1 MRCVEYQGW
10 NAGQAI
16 RELRIEKNMTI
27 ENLSEAVGKSVSH
40 ITQLEEGNRKMS
52 IDLLYALISVL
63 GTDANTV
70 LAIPTVKDTE
80 ETSIDAELKKLDP
93 IMREY
98 LSQEFMHMISQA
110 PQ

>member
-1 MRCVEYQGW
+1 MEYQGW

-16 RELRIEKNMTI
+16 RQLRIEKNMTI

-98 LSQEFMHMISQA
+98 LRQEFMHMIGRA

>member
-1 MRCVEYQGW
+1 VEYQGW
-10 NAGQAI
+10 NAGPAI

-63 GTDANTV
+63 GTDANTI
-70 LAIPTVKDTE
+70 LAIPKVEKTE
-80 ETSIDAELKKLDP
+80 KLSIDAELKKLNP
-93 IMREY
+93 VMREY
-98 LSQEFMHMISQA
+98 LSREFMHMISRA
-110 PQ
+110 PR

>member
-1 MRCVEYQGW
+1 MEYQGW

-63 GTDANTV
+63 GTDANTI
-70 LAIPTVKDTE
+70 LAIPTVKE
-80 ETSIDAELKKLDP
+80 IGETSIDAELKKLDP

-98 LSQEFMHMISQA
+98 LRQEFMHMISQA

>member
-1 MRCVEYQGW
+1 MEYQGW

-70 LAIPTVKDTE
+70 LAIPTVKETG

-98 LSQEFMHMISQA
+98 LRQEFMHMISQA
-110 PQ
+110 P

>member
-1 MRCVEYQGW
+1 MEYQGW

-63 GTDANTV
+63 ETDANTV
-70 LAIPTVKDTE
+70 LAIPAVQETE
-80 ETSIDAELKKLDP
+80 ETSIDAELKNL
-93 IMREY
+93 I
-98 LSQEFMHMISQA
+98 Q
-110 PQ
+110 

>member
-1 MRCVEYQGW
+1 MEYQGW

-63 GTDANTV
+63 ETDANTV
-70 LAIPTVKDTE
+70 LAIPAVQETE
-80 ETSIDAELKKLDP
+80 ETSIDAELKKT
-93 IMREY
+93 
-98 LSQEFMHMISQA
+98 
-110 PQ
+110 

>member
-1 MRCVEYQGW
+1 MEYQGW
-10 NAGQAI
+10 STGAAI
-16 RELRIEKNMTI
+16 RELRIAKKMTI

-70 LAIPTVKDTE
+70 LAIPMMK
-80 ETSIDAELKKLDP
+80 ETDEISIDAELKKINP
-93 IMREY
+93 VMREY
-98 LSQEFMHMISQA
+98 LSQEFMHMIRQA

>member
-1 MRCVEYQGW
+1 MVRCVEYQGW

-16 RELRIEKNMTI
+16 RELRREKNMTI

-40 ITQLEEGNRKMS
+40 ITQLEEGSRKMS

-63 GTDANTV
+63 GTDANTI
-70 LAIPTVKDTE
+70 LAIPTVKE
-80 ETSIDAELKKLDP
+80 EKTSIDAELKKLDP
-93 IMREY
+93 VMREY